1 MGVSSEDVTGS
12 VFPSRV
18 FQNDSGFL
26 SMLHEVYL
34 QVLTK
39 NKDNHNL

>member
-1 MGVSSEDVTGS
+1 MTLR
-12 VFPSRV
+12 FHLSRL
-18 FQNDSGFL
+18 FQNDSNFL
-26 SMLHEVYL
+26 STLHEVYL